1 MLHQLAV
8 ITSCVPHL
16 HTLGSVKKPSKI
28 LKLLHDSVIANVFL
42 VPDHLPEV
50 GIMHLLAQAVSLLH
64 VNQLPQSMEVP
75 IVVIG
80 QIRSKCLDSAKGMS
94 VTQSTSLLEM
104 GNGINNS
111 ISRLDNSISCFENEF

>member
-64 VNQLPQSMEVP
+64 VYQLPQSMEVP

-80 QIRSKCLDSAKGMS
+80 QIRSKYLDSAKGMS
-94 VTQSTSLLEM
+94 VSQSLSPLEM

-111 ISRLDNSISCFENEF
+111 ISCFENEF